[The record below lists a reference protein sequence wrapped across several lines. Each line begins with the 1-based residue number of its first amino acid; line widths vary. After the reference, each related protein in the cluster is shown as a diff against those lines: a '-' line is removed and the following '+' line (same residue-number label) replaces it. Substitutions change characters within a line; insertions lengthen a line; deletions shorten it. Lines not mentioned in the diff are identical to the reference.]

1 MATTMN
7 PPAEQQLREVQI
19 TRIIHA
25 PRELVW
31 KAWTEARQIEKW
43 WGPRGFTNECEV
55 DLRRGGVMR
64 VMSRKGN
71 NEYPTQVI
79 YHEIIPHERL
89 VMVDLPY
96 CPTDDRRKGLTVQ
109 LPPAGTEPDSF
120 LRVTLENAGPGK
132 TRLTMTSRFPNAELR
147 NEMLNIGMT
156 KGFSEGMSKLA
167 ESLGVASH
175 PDAAPTECDFYMTR
189 LFNAPRELV
198 YRAWTEPKHLKNW
211 WAPQGFTTPV
221 YVTDLRHG
229 GAFRYVMRGPDGTD
243 YPMNGRYLDV
253 VPNEWIV
260 VTEDFS
266 SHPDEWHDMVN
277 PNRDR
282 AAGKPAVES
291 TTIYRFEESG
301 AKTMVT
307 IHTRFATAEMR
318 EAMAKMGMDEGWGQ
332 CLDKLADE
340 LAVCQRDTNAD
351 TSELPNER
359 DIELT
364 RLFNA
369 PRALVWKTWTEAK
382 HVQQW
387 WGPQMFDNPVCEW
400 DARPGGKILIHMR
413 GPDGVEY
420 PMTGEFIEVTA
431 PETLVFSSV
440 ARDHEGNALLES
452 RTTVTLTEHNDKTK
466 LVARATARGLVP
478 FAPQMLAGMEMGWNQ
493 QLDKLE
499 TLLAQAQKGK

>member
-7 PPAEQQLREVQI
+7 PPVEQTDRDVQI

-25 PRELVW
+25 PRALVW
-31 KAWTEARQIEKW
+31 KAWTEPRQIEKW
-43 WGPRGFTNECEV
+43 WGPRGFMNECTV
-55 DLRRGGVMR
+55 DLRRGGTMT
-64 VMSRKGN
+64 VMSRKGG

-79 YHEIIPHERL
+79 YHEIVPHERL
-89 VMVDLPY
+89 VMIDLPY
-96 CPTDDRRKGLTVQ
+96 CPTDERREGLTVE
-109 LPPAGTEPDSF
+109 LPPAGTEPESY
-120 LRVTLENAGPGK
+120 LRVTFEDAGAGK
-132 TRLTMTSRFPNAELR
+132 TRLTMQSRFPNAELR
-147 NEMLNIGMT
+147 NEVMNMGMT

-167 ESLGVASH
+167 ESLNVH
-175 PDAAPTECDFYMTR
+175 TQPDTTPTDRDFQMTR

-211 WAPQGFTTPV
+211 WAPTGFTTPV
-221 YVTDLRHG
+221 YDVDLRHG

-243 YPMNGRYLDV
+243 YPMHGRYLDV
-253 VPNEWIV
+253 VPNEWLV

-266 SHPDEWHDMVN
+266 NHPDEWHDMVN

-282 AAGKPAVES
+282 AAGSPALES
-291 TTIYRFEESG
+291 TTTFLFETID
-301 AKTMVT
+301 AKTKVT
-307 IHTRFATAEMR
+307 IYTRFASAEVR
-318 EAMAKMGMDEGWGQ
+318 AAMMKMGMEEGWGQ
-332 CLDKLADE
+332 CLDKLVDE
-340 LAVCQRDTNAD
+340 LAVCQRGTNAD
-351 TSELPNER
+351 ASHLPNER
-359 DIELT
+359 TIELT

-369 PRALVWKTWTEAK
+369 PRALVWKTWTEAQ

-400 DARPGGKILIHMR
+400 DARPGGAILIHMR
-413 GPDGVEY
+413 GPDGTVY
-420 PMTGEFIEVTA
+420 PMTGEFIEVVA
-431 PETLVFSSV
+431 PETLVFTSV

-452 RTTVTLTEHNDKTK
+452 RTTVTLTEHNGKTK

-499 TLLAQAQKGK
+499 TFMNTLSKGN